1 MAGGRTRIEKATRT
15 AAEAPRVAS
24 RAKTKTRLVRG
35 EPVVNGVLV
44 ATIEELAR
52 VGYRAFRIEE
62 VALRAGVNKTTI
74 YRRWPTKG
82 ELVREALACKARDKM
97 VIPET
102 GTLRTDLLTMGR
114 TMVELSTSPEGQS
127 VIRMLVAEGSDPEV
141 ADLTR
146 SMRKEHEAQPKA
158 MLASAVRRGELLP
171 DVDHMVL
178 VDAFVGAV
186 HHKIFMMK
194 EPATETFLGRLVD
207 LLLLGALPRHA
218 PRMSS
223 PREAKTRTGVKKR

>member
-1 MAGGRTRIEKATRT
+1 MAGERTRMKKRAGAPSPR
-15 AAEAPRVAS
+15 APSVAPRT
-24 RAKTKTRLVRG
+24 KTKLVRG

-44 ATIEELAR
+44 AALEELAR

-62 VALRAGVNKTTI
+62 VALRAGVNKTTV

-82 ELVREALACKARDKM
+82 ELVREALTCKARDKM

-102 GTLRTDLLTMGR
+102 GALRSDLLTMGR
-114 TMVELSTSPEGQS
+114 TMVTLCTSPEGQS

-141 ADLTR
+141 AGLIR
-146 SMRKEHEAQPKA
+146 AMRKEHEARPKA
-158 MLASAVRRGELLP
+158 MLASAVARGELLP

-194 EPATETFLGRLVD
+194 EAATDAFLGRLVD

-218 PRMSS
+218 PRMGA
-223 PREAKTRTGVKKR
+223 PREAKTRVRVKKR

>member
-1 MAGGRTRIEKATRT
+1 MAGERTKIDKATR
-15 AAEAPRVAS
+15 AAMGAPRALR
-24 RAKTKTRLVRG
+24 RAKSKLVRG

-44 ATIEELAR
+44 AAIEELAR

-82 ELVREALACKARDKM
+82 ELVREALTCKARDKM

-102 GTLRTDLLTMGR
+102 GALRSDLLTMGR

-146 SMRKEHEAQPKA
+146 SMRKDHEARHQS
-158 MLASAVRRGELLP
+158 MLAGAVTRGELLP
-171 DVDHMVL
+171 DVDHIVL
-178 VDAFVGAV
+178 VHAFVGAV
-186 HHKIFMMK
+186 HHKLFMMK
-194 EPATETFLGRLVD
+194 EPATDAFLERLVD
-207 LLLLGALPRHA
+207 LLLLGALPRHT
-218 PRMSS
+218 PRMRS
-223 PREAKTRTGVKKR
+223 PREAKTRAFVKKR